1 MNSLRREEGLTLL
14 EIVVVTSLGALILG
28 PLAILLWQLNVLP
41 LETSGGLRAAAQ
53 VRNLDITI
61 FDDARSTQSL
71 DTGDDPLWATVAWTN
86 HDSLVTRPV

>member
-41 LETSGGLRAAAQ
+41 LETS
-53 VRNLDITI
+53 
-61 FDDARSTQSL
+61 
-71 DTGDDPLWATVAWTN
+71 
-86 HDSLVTRPV
+86 